1 MQKFETIS
9 LGEFDKQSTE
19 YISELVMELLND
31 QGIFPNSFAFHIEV
45 DYTDDMIMRVL
56 VFRKSLVYKELG
68 RRGRGAQS

>member
-1 MQKFETIS
+1 METYEKIS

-45 DYTDDMIMRVL
+45 DYTEDMIMPV
-56 VFRKSLVYKELG
+56 
-68 RRGRGAQS
+68 